1 MLRRLTSGLASLVVL
16 LALLVGIPVALILL
30 AGNPFPEGLM
40 GTLMA
45 ATRPDYGGQL
55 LIGTLLP
62 LVGWGAWTYLAISV
76 VVEAI
81 SMIREGRLQPRPAR
95 RSSGA
100 FNPGRALAST
110 LLSAIA
116 IMIGGTAIAG
126 PAMAAEV
133 APQVQS
139 VSIYEQTADEVPAT
153 ATQDEET
160 APAVEQAAQRGPVVT
175 VNAGDSLWSLAQTH
189 LGQGERYS
197 EIAELN
203 IGVPQADGRALG
215 ADLWLSPGWEI
226 ELPADAATTAPTPE
240 SVQLQEG
247 QTLYQVAETYLGDG
261 DRYPEIAAASGIVDA
276 DDISAGTTLT
286 MPTPAASDAQQNAP
300 QTAPETAPEEAAP
313 STPEAAA
320 PVETPAP
327 VPAAP
332 VAPAAPA
339 TTAPA
344 PTSTASASTDA
355 ADDVESAAQVE
366 DDVDEENNV
375 LQVVGGIGG
384 LLAAGLVSWLG
395 ARRLM
400 QLRRRKI
407 GQRIAMPTGEDE
419 QIERELR
426 ATAAPHTLDDV
437 DRALRALAVWAQD
450 GDGELPSIYALRL
463 APEEIALYLET
474 PLELPAPFRAVSED
488 SMAWTVDPSEITLD
502 RTPAA
507 PYPALVTLGQDAT
520 DAHLLVDLERLGA
533 LNIHSGDDDLAHGA
547 LTALTVELATSR
559 WAEDLQITLV
569 GLARGLPVQLQTGR
583 VRHVDDVTTLIRN
596 LEGQAAST
604 LATLHELGVESID
617 QARGLNPDADAWVP
631 EIVILGEELS
641 DEHQARLTELVTQL
655 PRVGIAA
662 VAKGQLAGGWRF
674 DLASS
679 TSSHLTLPGDQG
691 SIELK
696 PQVLSREDYERIL
709 NLIQATEADAVDGP
723 AWAKHLDEHSETLL
737 TVPGAIAA
745 PELEPAEE
753 APQDEWD
760 QIIRD
765 IVPRV
770 STTGAPI
777 TTPEAA
783 PASVA
788 SPRPI
793 ATDEQ
798 PLDEAAAQLLA
809 SLKAQP
815 WMQLLGPVRLHNA
828 KGEEPVNTKTG
839 KPNQGTIARA
849 HELIAFLCTR
859 PVATSVEIHDAL
871 WPGNP
876 PDGSKASNTRNS
888 LTARAR
894 KMLGYAPDGAPYL
907 PRGTVNAYQLHKDV
921 TSDWQV
927 LQELIGENIAQ
938 TPTVRLQAAFEFV
951 QGKPFAD
958 VPDRRYGWAE
968 AVRMDMLATIDD
980 LGHVLFQRHLAADN
994 LAQAR
999 EVAARAR
1006 SIGSLNEIN
1015 WRDSLLAEQRAGDA
1029 DGFERIVTQLQT
1041 NLDDIEDGYEPEP
1054 ETQELII
1061 RGRELLKH

>member
-1 MLRRLTSGLASLVVL
+1 M
-16 LALLVGIPVALILL
+16 
-30 AGNPFPEGLM
+30 
-40 GTLMA
+40 
-45 ATRPDYGGQL
+45 
-55 LIGTLLP
+55 
-62 LVGWGAWTYLAISV
+62 
-76 VVEAI
+76 
-81 SMIREGRLQPRPAR
+81 
-95 RSSGA
+95 
-100 FNPGRALAST
+100 
-110 LLSAIA
+110 
-116 IMIGGTAIAG
+116 
-126 PAMAAEV
+126 
-133 APQVQS
+133 
-139 VSIYEQTADEVPAT
+139 
-153 ATQDEET
+153 
-160 APAVEQAAQRGPVVT
+160 
-175 VNAGDSLWSLAQTH
+175 
-189 LGQGERYS
+189 
-197 EIAELN
+197 
-203 IGVPQADGRALG
+203 
-215 ADLWLSPGWEI
+215 
-226 ELPADAATTAPTPE
+226 
-240 SVQLQEG
+240 
-247 QTLYQVAETYLGDG
+247 
-261 DRYPEIAAASGIVDA
+261 
-276 DDISAGTTLT
+276 
-286 MPTPAASDAQQNAP
+286 
-300 QTAPETAPEEAAP
+300 
-313 STPEAAA
+313 
-320 PVETPAP
+320 
-327 VPAAP
+327 
-332 VAPAAPA
+332 
-339 TTAPA
+339 
-344 PTSTASASTDA
+344 
-355 ADDVESAAQVE
+355 
-366 DDVDEENNV
+366 
-375 LQVVGGIGG
+375 
-384 LLAAGLVSWLG
+384 SWLG

-400 QLRRRKI
+400 QLRRRRI

-474 PLELPAPFRAVSED
+474 PLELPAPFRPVSED

-507 PYPALVTLGQDAT
+507 PYPALVTLGQDTT

-533 LNIHSGDDDLAHGA
+533 LNIHSDDDELAHGA

-583 VRHVDDVTTLIRN
+583 VRHVDDVATLIRN
-596 LEGQAAST
+596 LEGQATST

-631 EIVILGEELS
+631 EIVILGDELS

-662 VAKGQLAGGWRF
+662 VAKGQLAGEWRF
-674 DLASS
+674 DVANS
-679 TSSHLTLPGDQG
+679 TSSQLTLPGDQG

-723 AWAKHLDEHSETLL
+723 AWAKHLDEHSDALL
-737 TVPGAIAA
+737 TVPAAIAA

-753 APQDEWD
+753 APQDAWD

-770 STTGAPI
+770 GTTGTPVA
-777 TTPEAA
+777 TPEAA
-783 PASVA
+783 PAPVA
-788 SPRPI
+788 PPQRI
-793 ATDEQ
+793 ATEEQ

-809 SLKAQP
+809 SLKTQP

-828 KGEEPVNTKTG
+828 KGEEPVNAKTG
-839 KPNQGTIARA
+839 KLNRGAIARA

-871 WPGNP
+871 WPGSP
-876 PDGSKASNTRNS
+876 ADGSTASNTRNS
-888 LTARAR
+888 QTARAR
-894 KMLGYAPDGAPYL
+894 KILGSTPNGDPYL
-907 PRGTVNAYQLHKDV
+907 PRATVNAYRLHEDV

-927 LQELIGENIAQ
+927 LQQLIGENIAE
-938 TPTVRLQAAFEFV
+938 TPTARLQAAFELV

-958 VPDRRYGWAE
+958 VPDRRYAWAE
-968 AVRMDMLATIDD
+968 TVRMDMLATIDD
-980 LGHVLFQRHLAADN
+980 LGHVLFQRHLAADEI
-994 LAQAR
+994 AQAR

-1015 WRDSLLAEQRAGDA
+1015 WRDALLAEQRAGDA